1 MSEPLQIV
9 ILEDN
14 AERRR
19 LMQDALIDRFSQY
32 DIRFFITA
40 GEAIAHLRE
49 NYDKLLAIILDHD
62 LDLIPVDG
70 QRLIDP
76 GSGRDV
82 ADFLSTQPVVCPIV
96 IHTTNAPAAVGM
108 EAVLHDAG
116 WKTYRV
122 IPVGE
127 FKWIPKLWFQTVRN
141 AIVESVGQSQP
152 LTKISADSI

>member
-1 MSEPLQIV
+1 MQIV

-19 LMQDALIDRFSQY
+19 LMRDAIVDRFPQY
-32 DIRFFITA
+32 DLRFFITA
-40 GEAIAHLRE
+40 GEAIVHLRE
-49 NYDKLLAIILDHD
+49 NYDNLLAIVLDHD

-70 QRLIDP
+70 HRLIDP

-82 ADFLSTQPVVCPIV
+82 ADFLASQPVVCPII
-96 IHTTNAPAAVGM
+96 IHTTNGPAAVGM
-108 EAVLHDAG
+108 EAVLHDSG

-127 FKWIPKLWFQTVRN
+127 FKWIPKLWLQTVRN
-141 AIVESVGQSQP
+141 AIVESVNQLEP
-152 LTKISADSI
+152 LSKVSSGTS